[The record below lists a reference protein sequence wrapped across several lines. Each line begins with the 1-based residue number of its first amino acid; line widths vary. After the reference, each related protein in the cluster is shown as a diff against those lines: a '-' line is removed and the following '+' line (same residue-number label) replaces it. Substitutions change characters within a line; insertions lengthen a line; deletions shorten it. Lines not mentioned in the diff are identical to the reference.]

1 MINPHLQF
9 SRDVCSAMVRDNV
22 SLKELAERLGVTP
35 SRVSQIRN
43 GENLTIES
51 MELVARALNLR
62 LTVQLLPLS

>member
-1 MINPHLQF
+1 MARQHITI
-9 SRDVCSAMVRDNV
+9 
-22 SLKELAERLGVTP
+22 KELADRLNVTA

-51 MELVARALNLR
+51 MALVAQALNLR